1 MDDLLIEPANAPI
14 GQNIP
19 EYSVSQISAQLKRT
33 VEGQFAHIRVKG
45 EIGRISRP
53 ASGHVYLDI
62 KDDRAVLSAV
72 IWKGAA
78 ANMPHPPTEGMEV
91 IATGRLTTFAGQS
104 KYQLII
110 ESIAP
115 AGAGALMAM
124 LEQRKAAL
132 TAEGLFAPDRKKP
145 IPFMPRVIGVITSPS
160 GAVIRDILHRLRA
173 RFPCEVIV
181 WPAACQG
188 AKCASE
194 ISNAIKGMNALPAL
208 SANGIPRPDVLIVAR
223 GGGSLEDLWGFNE
236 ESVVRAVAASDIPLI
251 SAIGHETDTTLIDY
265 AADLRAPTPTA
276 AAELAVPVRADLLA
290 ALADIEQ
297 RRLRALTG
305 ALRARGQRLADLS
318 RALPNP
324 MDAVRMHGQRVDMME
339 SRLYGGLLRLTQNHR
354 NRLTQTAARLQPR
367 VLRMQITRQTDRVAV
382 AGGRLSGAILGG
394 VADRRRRLDGLE
406 RLLDTLGYKATL
418 RRGYAVVR
426 GEGVPVA
433 LAGVASGLD
442 KLEIEFSDGKI
453 AVQVDK

>member
-1 MDDLLIEPANAPI
+1 
-14 GQNIP
+14 
-19 EYSVSQISAQLKRT
+19 
-33 VEGQFAHIRVKG
+33 
-45 EIGRISRP
+45 
-53 ASGHVYLDI
+53 
-62 KDDRAVLSAV
+62 
-72 IWKGAA
+72 
-78 ANMPHPPTEGMEV
+78 MPHPPTEGMEV

-124 LEQRKAAL
+124 LEQRKKAL

-194 ISNAIKGMNALPAL
+194 ISNAIKGMNALPD
-208 SANGIPRPDVLIVAR
+208 GIPRPDVLIVAR

-265 AADLRAPTPTA
+265 AADLRAPTP
-276 AAELAVPVRADLLA
+276 
-290 ALADIEQ
+290 
-297 RRLRALTG
+297 
-305 ALRARGQRLADLS
+305 
-318 RALPNP
+318 
-324 MDAVRMHGQRVDMME
+324 
-339 SRLYGGLLRLTQNHR
+339 Y
-354 NRLTQTAARLQPR
+354 
-367 VLRMQITRQTDRVAV
+367 
-382 AGGRLSGAILGG
+382 
-394 VADRRRRLDGLE
+394 
-406 RLLDTLGYKATL
+406 
-418 RRGYAVVR
+418 RRGGIGGACSCGFIGYI
-426 GEGVPVA
+426 GGY
-433 LAGVASGLD
+433 
-442 KLEIEFSDGKI
+442 
-453 AVQVDK
+453 

>member
-1 MDDLLIEPANAPI
+1 
-14 GQNIP
+14 
-19 EYSVSQISAQLKRT
+19 
-33 VEGQFAHIRVKG
+33 
-45 EIGRISRP
+45 
-53 ASGHVYLDI
+53 
-62 KDDRAVLSAV
+62 
-72 IWKGAA
+72 
-78 ANMPHPPTEGMEV
+78 
-91 IATGRLTTFAGQS
+91 
-104 KYQLII
+104 
-110 ESIAP
+110 
-115 AGAGALMAM
+115 
-124 LEQRKAAL
+124 
-132 TAEGLFAPDRKKP
+132 
-145 IPFMPRVIGVITSPS
+145 
-160 GAVIRDILHRLRA
+160 
-173 RFPCEVIV
+173 
-181 WPAACQG
+181 
-188 AKCASE
+188 
-194 ISNAIKGMNALPAL
+194 
-208 SANGIPRPDVLIVAR
+208 
-223 GGGSLEDLWGFNE
+223 GFNE

-382 AGGRLSGAILGG
+382 AGGRLSGTILGG

-433 LAGVASGLD
+433 LAGAVRGLD